1 MLSSF
6 CAHCLV
12 HENPE
17 EQCDTHTPKNWIIIG
32 DRLGGKG
39 RQSGT
44 QIMKSITVEETKRAF
59 VDVPHGSAY
68 ASKQPV
74 VPQCV

>member
-6 CAHCLV
+6 CSHCLV

-17 EQCDTHTPKNWIIIG
+17 EQIHTL
-32 DRLGGKG
+32 LGTGLSLEIDWEEEEQ
-39 RQSGT
+39 RGT
-44 QIMKSITVEETKRAF
+44 QIMKSTSVEETKRAF
-59 VDVPHGSAY
+59 VDVPHTSAY

-74 VPQCV
+74 VPQCI